1 VIPLAFD
8 ERRLAASIVAS
19 VRPYPAKADLMVARV
34 RGLLGDK
41 ASLEAPFGPFVGE
54 ERKRLERAAEKS
66 GKPDLFIAYIKAKCE
81 IHPYFTEPVLGDAVR
96 TNEFLNSLE
105 SSVSNR
111 SVCRDAK
118 GNVVNAPLSDASIV
132 AKIELAFGAAW
143 GTRAISANEGRT
155 RALRELDPFE
165 MGDGVSGH
173 GIRLKE

>member
-1 VIPLAFD
+1 MD
-8 ERRLAASIVAS
+8 ERRLAACITALVK
-19 VRPYPAKADLMVARV
+19 PYPAKAGLMVERM

-66 GKPDLFIAYIKAKCE
+66 GKPDLFIAYIQAKCE
-81 IHPYFTEPVLGDAVR
+81 FHPKYTQPVLSDTAR
-96 TNEFLNSLE
+96 TNEFLNALE
-105 SSVSNR
+105 TSMSNR

-143 GTRAISANEGRT
+143 GTRAIAANMGRT
-155 RALRELDPFE
+155 RALRELDPLE
-165 MGDGVSGH
+165 MDGGVSGP
-173 GIRLKE
+173 GINLKE